1 MARFKTSV
9 NINELTAGDISA
21 VIQMAWE
28 DRTTFETIME
38 RVGISESDVIKIMRS
53 ELKPDS
59 FKLWRQRMKGRAT
72 KHRALRS
79 PEMKFSDHAIA
90 DHRRGNC

>member
-1 MARFKTSV
+1 MPRFKTSV
-9 NINELTAGDISA
+9 NIKELTTGDISA

>member
-1 MARFKTSV
+1 MPRLKTSV
-9 NINELTAGDISA
+9 NLKELTTGDISA

-53 ELKPDS
+53 ELQPDS

>member
-1 MARFKTSV
+1 MPRLKTLVETKKLS
-9 NINELTAGDISA
+9 AGDISA

-38 RVGISESDVIKIMRS
+38 RIGVSESEVIQIMRS
-53 ELKPDS
+53 ELKSDS
-59 FKLWRQRMKGRAT
+59 FKLWRKRMKGKAT

-79 PEMKFSDHAIA
+79 PEMKYSDHAIA
-90 DHRRGNC
+90 DHRRANC